1 MQKLYFELHSQNSI
15 ENFIYEVLFFP
26 PKIILPK
33 KNIFWRR
40 DIFWQLRINRAEKI
54 RKNFLLQYF
63 GWQKTV
69 VVIMVLR
76 SSFSLSHAL
85 VMREETERANES
97 ESESFYLFW
106 ACNIEIQLWGIARW
120 LYFIIFIWVLSE
132 KEIVEK
138 SISTIVHTQT

>member
-15 ENFIYEVLFFP
+15 ENFIYEVLVFS

-76 SSFSLSHAL
+76 SYFSLSHAL
-85 VMREETERANES
+85 VMREETERERVRVFN
-97 ESESFYLFW
+97 
-106 ACNIEIQLWGIARW
+106 
-120 LYFIIFIWVLSE
+120 
-132 KEIVEK
+132 
-138 SISTIVHTQT
+138 